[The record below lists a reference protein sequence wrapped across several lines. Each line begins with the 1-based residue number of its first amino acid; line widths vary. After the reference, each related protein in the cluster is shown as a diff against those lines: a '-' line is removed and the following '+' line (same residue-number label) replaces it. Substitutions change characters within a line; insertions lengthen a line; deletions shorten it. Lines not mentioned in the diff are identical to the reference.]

1 MKAIILKFVVLII
14 FSASFLSCAQNS
26 KAKKDS
32 QQVETTIDEKVISLI
47 SPQDLNELTDIQLID
62 VRTPEE
68 FSEGHIDNAVN
79 INFYDDNF
87 IKDMTSKL
95 DKSKPVYVYCRSGGR
110 SGKASKKLEDA
121 GFTKVYDLKG
131 GFMNWTDN
139 KLKVVK

>member
-14 FSASFLSCAQNS
+14 FSASFMSCAQNS

-32 QQVETTIDEKVISLI
+32 QQIEVTKEEKVISLI
-47 SPQDLNELTDIQLID
+47 SPQDLNQLKDIQLID

-68 FSEGHIDNAVN
+68 FSEGHINDAIN

-87 IKDMTSKL
+87 IEEMSSKL

-110 SGKASKKLEDA
+110 SGKASKKLEAA
-121 GFTKVYDLKG
+121 GFTKVYDLEG
-131 GFMNWTDN
+131 GFMNWTDK
-139 KLKVVK
+139 KLEVVK